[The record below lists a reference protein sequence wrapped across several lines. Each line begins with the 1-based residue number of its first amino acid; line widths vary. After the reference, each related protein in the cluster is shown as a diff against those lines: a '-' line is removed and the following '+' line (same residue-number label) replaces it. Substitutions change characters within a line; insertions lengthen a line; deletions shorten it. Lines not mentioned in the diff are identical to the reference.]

1 MSIERQPAALSS
13 LNLRSEVSE
22 YQKSKVRQEPQT
34 RKGLLTSNKVL
45 QSRKDSEDT
54 MMTEAE
60 KVLAA
65 MAAIREGMSFTSEE
79 EDEEVT

>member
-1 MSIERQPAALSS
+1 MSIERQPAALTVF
-13 LNLRSEVSE
+13 NLRSEVSE
-22 YQKSKVRQEPQT
+22 YQKNKARQEPQK

-54 MMTEAE
+54 MMSEAE

-65 MAAIREGMSFTSEE
+65 MAAIREGMSFTPQ
-79 EDEEVT
+79 EDEEVE

>member
-1 MSIERQPAALSS
+1 MSVERQPAVLTSR
-13 LNLRSEVSE
+13 NLRTQVSE
-22 YQKSKVRQEPQT
+22 YQKSKARQAPQV

>member
-22 YQKSKVRQEPQT
+22 YQKSKARQAPQT

-54 MMTEAE
+54 MMTESE

>member
-13 LNLRSEVSE
+13 SNLRTQVSE
-22 YQKSKVRQEPQT
+22 YQKSKARQAPQV
-34 RKGLLTSNKVL
+34 RKGLLTSNKVV
-45 QSRKDSEDT
+45 QSRKDSENT
-54 MMTEAE
+54 MMSEAE

-79 EDEEVT
+79 EDEETA